1 MSKKS
6 LIIIFILIGIV
17 AGYTARRLSRNKIT
31 KNDSS
36 VISKNTASELQDGDI
51 IFQSSKSGQ
60 SLAIQLATKSI
71 YSHCGIIFKEGNEY
85 VVYEAIQPVKKT
97 PLSQFIDRGDDNKY
111 VVKRLANANQ
121 SLTPSVITSMKTEV
135 QKQLGKNYDLTF
147 EWSDDK
153 IYCSE
158 LVWKTYQRCTG
169 LAVGITQHLK
179 DLDLSQ
185 PEVKKIVEERYGNN
199 IPLEEIVISPGAI
212 FESKQLIKVKEN

>member
-6 LIIIFILIGIV
+6 LVFIFIVIV
-17 AGYTARRLSRNKIT
+17 AGFTIRALSRN
-31 KNDSS
+31 N
-36 VISKNTASELQDGDI
+36 ISKNYFSSAFSKNNNVELQDGDI

-71 YSHCGIIFKEGNEY
+71 YSHCGIIFKEGNDY
-85 VVYEAIQPVKKT
+85 VVYEAVQPVKKT
-97 PLSQFIDRGDDNKY
+97 PISQFIDRGDDNKY
-111 VVKRLANANQ
+111 VVKRLSNSELA
-121 SLTPSVITSMKTEV
+121 LTPKIISSMKTEV

-169 LAVGITQHLK
+169 LEVGTTQKLK
-179 DLDLSQ
+179 DFDLSD
-185 PEVKKIVEERYGNN
+185 PEVKKIVEERYGKN
-199 IPLEEIVISPGAI
+199 IPLEETVISPGAI
-212 FESKQLIKVKEN
+212 FESKQLITIKEN